1 MKAHSF
7 AEEPEGKTKG
17 PKPRII
23 SRFSS
28 RTRKET
34 AKVEHK
40 QESHLHPMNENK
52 RTDLCFQLLVQ
63 FPLKETWV

>member
-7 AEEPEGKTKG
+7 AEGLEEKTKG
-17 PKPRII
+17 PELRII
-23 SRFSS
+23 SRFST

-34 AKVEHK
+34 AKVERK
-40 QESHLHPMNENK
+40 QESHLHPMKENK
-52 RTDLCFQLLVQ
+52 RTNLCFQLLVQ